1 MLEQHYSKVESMEDE
16 FEMLRG
22 ERRSF
27 FCHNKLWKE
36 LKKKTGDN
44 ISISTYIKQAIIEK
58 MKTEDPKD
66 EGYYEEL
73 Y

>member
-1 MLEQHYSKVESMEDE
+1 MEDD

-58 MKTEDPKD
+58 MIRDD
-66 EGYYEEL
+66 SEGNEYYKGL
-73 Y
+73 LCK

>member
-1 MLEQHYSKVESMEDE
+1 MIKMDEQ

-36 LKKKTGDN
+36 LQKKTADK

-58 MKTEDPKD
+58 MVGEDIDNK
-66 EGYYEEL
+66 EYYNNL
-73 Y
+73 IRD

>member
-1 MLEQHYSKVESMEDE
+1 MEAQ

-27 FCHNKLWKE
+27 FCHNTLWKE
-36 LKKKTGDN
+36 LKTKTADK

-58 MKTEDPKD
+58 MIKEDPDGKD
-66 EGYYEEL
+66 YYKL
-73 Y
+73 LLSK

>member
-1 MLEQHYSKVESMEDE
+1 MEDD

-36 LKKKTGDN
+36 LKQKTGDN

-58 MKTEDPKD
+58 MIKEDQKNKN
-66 EGYYEEL
+66 L
-73 Y
+73 YVDLLNS

>member
-1 MLEQHYSKVESMEDE
+1 MEED

-36 LKKKTGDN
+36 LKQKTGDN

-58 MKTEDPKD
+58 MAKEDPGDK
-66 EGYYEEL
+66 EYYNTL
-73 Y
+73 LIS